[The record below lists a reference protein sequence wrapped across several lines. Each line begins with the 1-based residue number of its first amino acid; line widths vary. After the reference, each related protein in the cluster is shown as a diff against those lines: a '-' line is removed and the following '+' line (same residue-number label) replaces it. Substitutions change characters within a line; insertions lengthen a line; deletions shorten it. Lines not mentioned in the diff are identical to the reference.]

1 MSNGEKEETL
11 TLRVA
16 LGLCPDSP
24 PSWGWEIYGDNLT
37 LRRGVAPSQLEAY
50 TEAAAQLAQF
60 SAGLSNENPAELPDS
75 AIELSIGKGIIASYP
90 ETWAWEIGSAYN
102 GYSWGTADSLEAATR
117 DATFRFLAIKQD
129 MLQCLP
135 AQNAT

>member
-16 LGLCPDSP
+16 LGLCPGSP
-24 PSWGWEIYGDNLT
+24 ASWGWEIYGDNVA
-37 LRRGVAPSQLEAY
+37 LRQGIAASQLEAY

-60 SAGLSNENPAELPDS
+60 SAGLGNETPAELPDS

-90 ETWAWEIGSAYN
+90 ETWAWEIASAYN

-117 DATFRFLAIKQD
+117 DAALRFLAIKQD

-135 AQNAT
+135 EQNAT

>member
-16 LGLCPDSP
+16 LGLSPDSP
-24 PSWGWEIYGDNLT
+24 QSWGWEIYGDNLA
-37 LRRGVAPSQLEAY
+37 LRRGVAASQMDAY
-50 TEAAAQLAQF
+50 AEAAAQLAQF
-60 SAGLSNENPAELPDS
+60 SAGLGNESPTEMPDS

-117 DATFRFLAIKQD
+117 DAALRFLAIKQD
-129 MLQCLP
+129 MLLCP
-135 AQNAT
+135 PGQNAT

>member
-1 MSNGEKEETL
+1 MSNGEKDETL

-24 PSWGWEIYGDNLT
+24 ASWGWEIYGDNLA

-50 TEAAAQLAQF
+50 TEAATQLAQF
-60 SAGLSNENPAELPDS
+60 SAGLGNENPADIPDS
-75 AIELSIGKGIIASYP
+75 AIELSIGRGIIASYP

-117 DATFRFLAIKQD
+117 DAAFRFLAIKQD
-129 MLQCLP
+129 MLQYQP
-135 AQNAT
+135 EQNAT